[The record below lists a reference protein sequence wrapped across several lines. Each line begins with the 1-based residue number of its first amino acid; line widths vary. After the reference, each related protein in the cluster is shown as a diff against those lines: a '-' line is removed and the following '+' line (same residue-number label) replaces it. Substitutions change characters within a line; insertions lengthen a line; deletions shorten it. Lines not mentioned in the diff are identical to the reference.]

1 MKGFWL
7 GLFSWVPSVRNGNGV
22 PVLFGTGLLVGMGG
36 EGVGFRIEGFA
47 QGGKALVAREAG
59 LTGLA

>member
-7 GLFSWVPSVRNGNGV
+7 GLFSWAPSVRNGNGV
-22 PVLFGTGLLVGMGG
+22 PVLFGTGLLV
-36 EGVGFRIEGFA
+36 A
-47 QGGKALVAREAG
+47 QGGKALVARDAG